1 MSNFCCNFAVA
12 FETMELRNLSD
23 IFPSD
28 YSNPPSEEQ
37 LRRTCHEVTDLSSYP
52 IDVIDYL
59 EHILCPKKRE
69 ATATVLYQCIQS
81 GEIQVNS
88 FEREGFLFRLGSVI
102 RAAKID
108 AVQKAMKTVDE
119 AVVSPNPQETVAQTI
134 PTVTQ
139 MEKDVASM
147 KNDVAWL
154 MSVVTKMVNEE
165 AAWPYYTEKANLK
178 DKEFFEKQ
186 LRKLCVSNK
195 RSATKDLKN
204 YLALKVSEG
213 IIKRPTQTN
222 DEWEILKLFGYT
234 KAQKTYY
241 NS

>member
-1 MSNFCCNFAVA
+1 
-12 FETMELRNLSD
+12 MELRSLSE
-23 IFPSD
+23 IFPAD
-28 YSNPPSEEQ
+28 YTNPPSEEQ
-37 LRRTCHEVTDLSSYP
+37 LRRTCHEVTDQSNYP

-88 FEREGFLFRLGSVI
+88 FERESFLFRLGSVI
-102 RAAKID
+102 RAAKIES
-108 AVQKAMKTVDE
+108 VQNAMKTVDE
-119 AVVSPNPQETVAQTI
+119 AIVSPNPQEAVVQTL
-134 PTVTQ
+134 PTATQ

-147 KNDVAWL
+147 KEDVAWL
-154 MSVVTKMVNEE
+154 MGVVTKMVREE
-165 AAWPYYTEKANLK
+165 AIWPYFTENATKK
-178 DKEFFEKQ
+178 EKEFFEKQ
-186 LRKLCVSNK
+186 LRKFCTSTK

-204 YLALKVSEG
+204 YLALKMKEG
-213 IIKRPTQTN
+213 IIIRPTQTN
-222 DEWEILKLFGYT
+222 DEWEILKLFGYN